1 MTKGSLEN
9 MSPAIESRISH
20 VFTPLLM
27 TPSLLTPSVE
37 TSYNRGRQ
45 LMTPMQEMR
54 RRWSNSNEKY
64 LPMVDMADI
73 PRYEYENGL
82 VKSEDADEE

>member
-1 MTKGSLEN
+1 
-9 MSPAIESRISH
+9 
-20 VFTPLLM
+20 
-27 TPSLLTPSVE
+27 
-37 TSYNRGRQ
+37 
-45 LMTPMQEMR
+45 MQEMR